1 MDRLFR
7 GGAVSVLA
15 LVAASA
21 SLPAA
26 VLHYLAG
33 GGEAPIGYQ
42 AHFVIIVAASLV
54 AATAAIA
61 LTVAGALRRDSRTVL
76 IGTAFSVMTTLLAVH
91 GITTE
96 DVLIEGES
104 GVSVFAGAAVLPI
117 GGAVLALS
125 AVPSVVRSLS
135 VRGLVMLEIG
145 LVAAIAALG
154 AIGIL
159 FPQGVPEVP
168 KSGGPLAVAVV
179 VVGIAFFS
187 LLAVRA
193 VRTYVLTRR
202 RADLLVV
209 IGIAWLGTAL
219 VPQLLMTPWGWGW
232 WLGHV
237 LELCGIVLVGGPVAL
252 DLYRGAQSRSLA
264 GDLRAAELVAGEEA
278 FLGAHVR
285 SLLVHLATKDAY
297 TEGHTRRVSL
307 LAVQLAELLGLSAG
321 RLRSLA
327 IGGLMHDIGKLS
339 VPVEILQKPGPL
351 TDAEFDVIRRH
362 PDRGA
367 RLVDELGGF
376 RPEVRRLVL
385 DHHERL
391 DGSGYPRGLGAE
403 EIDLETR
410 ILTVC
415 DVYDALVSRR
425 VYREA
430 WSQRQAL
437 SLLHQESG
445 TGFDPRCVSALEQA
459 LADDELS
466 RARAGGRDE
475 PATET
480 AVAAHAV
487 AQ

>member
-1 MDRLFR
+1 
-7 GGAVSVLA
+7 
-15 LVAASA
+15 
-21 SLPAA
+21 
-26 VLHYLAG
+26 
-33 GGEAPIGYQ
+33 
-42 AHFVIIVAASLV
+42 
-54 AATAAIA
+54 
-61 LTVAGALRRDSRTVL
+61 
-76 IGTAFSVMTTLLAVH
+76 
-91 GITTE
+91 
-96 DVLIEGES
+96 
-104 GVSVFAGAAVLPI
+104 
-117 GGAVLALS
+117 
-125 AVPSVVRSLS
+125 
-135 VRGLVMLEIG
+135 
-145 LVAAIAALG
+145 
-154 AIGIL
+154 
-159 FPQGVPEVP
+159 VP

-179 VVGIAFFS
+179 VVGIAVFS

-193 VRTYVLTRR
+193 VRTFGLTRR

-209 IGIAWLGTAL
+209 VGIAWLGTAL

-232 WLGHV
+232 WLGHA
-237 LELCGIVLVGGPVAL
+237 LELCGVVLVGGPVAL
-252 DLYRGAQSRSLA
+252 DLYRGAQSRPLA

-297 TEGHTRRVSL
+297 TEVHTRRVSL

-339 VPVEILQKPGPL
+339 VPSEILQKPGPL
-351 TDAEFDVIRRH
+351 TEAEFEVIRRH
-362 PDRGA
+362 PERGA

-376 RPEVRRLVL
+376 PREVRRLVL

-391 DGSGYPRGLGAE
+391 DGSGYPRGLRAE

-415 DVYDALVSRR
+415 DVYDALVSKR

-430 WSQRQAL
+430 WSQYQAL

-445 TGFDPRCVSALEQA
+445 TGFDPRCVSALEQV
-459 LADDELS
+459 LAYEDLS
-466 RARAGGRDE
+466 AAGANGRGE
-475 PATET
+475 SAHA